1 MAFFPVLLN
10 YIWMLVKLIMF
21 SAVLAL
27 PTIGL
32 IYLLKPIFCKLNKKS
47 SFVVSLFLS
56 IFFVVY
62 FVCLLLYFIPVLG
75 KFSQFTFLEA
85 VGFILFQLARLILV
99 CALFSAVLL
108 VIGMFVSLI
117 YDKLAKHDKLTK
129 PKTKKHKKKLSFFV
143 LWESITIVFV
153 VVFAFILLVFP
164 KLPAIVLY
172 LLYM

>member
-10 YIWMLVKLIMF
+10 YIWMLVKLILF

-27 PTIGL
+27 PAIGL

-75 KFSQFTFLEA
+75 KFSQFTFFEA

-108 VIGMFVSLI
+108 IIGMFVSLI
-117 YDKLAKHDKLTK
+117 YDKLIK
-129 PKTKKHKKKLSFFV
+129 PKTKRQKKLSFFV

-164 KLPAIVLY
+164 KFPAIVLY